1 MIRLLCL
8 PYAGASA
15 TIYARWRSR
24 TPDWLEIAP
33 VELPGRGAR
42 GDEPPVTDMR
52 TLARRLAVELGPR
65 LHQPYALFG
74 HSLGALLAFELA
86 HALRDAQAP
95 APLALFAGGSR
106 APGLRAAAGDVQS
119 LTDAELIE
127 RLRSLNGT
135 PRAALESAEIM
146 QCFLPVVRA
155 DFLMCDRY
163 EPVTRPALDFP
174 LHVLG
179 GSRDDIGQDALL
191 AWHAETRSPSSL
203 DMFEGDHFFIHT
215 HEGEVLHSVLAR
227 LMPLRD
233 LAAAAL

>member
-15 TIYARWRSR
+15 TIYARWRVR

-42 GDEPPVTDMR
+42 GDEPPVTDLR
-52 TLARRLAVELGPR
+52 VLARRLAAELGPKLR
-65 LHQPYALFG
+65 QPYALFG
-74 HSLGALLAFELA
+74 HSLGALLAYELA

-106 APGLRAAAGDVQS
+106 APGLRATAGDVQS

-127 RLRSLNGT
+127 RLRALNGT
-135 PRAALESAEIM
+135 PQAALESAEIM

-155 DFLMCDRY
+155 DFQMCDGY
-163 EPVTRPALDFP
+163 APVTRDVLDFP

-179 GSRDDIGQDALL
+179 GSRDDIGQDELL
-191 AWHAETRSPSSL
+191 AWHAETRCPSSL
-203 DMFEGDHFFIHT
+203 AMFEGDHFFIHT
-215 HEGEVLHSVLAR
+215 HEDEVLHSVLTR

>member
-15 TIYARWRSR
+15 TIYARWRGR
-24 TPDWLEIAP
+24 MPDWLEIAL

-42 GDEPPVTDMR
+42 GDEPPATHMR
-52 TLARRLAVELGPR
+52 SLAKALADELGPR

-95 APLALFAGGSR
+95 APLALFASGSR
-106 APGLRAAAGDVQS
+106 APGVRAAQS
-119 LTDAELIE
+119 NVEGLTDAALIE

-146 QCFLPVVRA
+146 QCFLPVLRA

-163 EPVTRPALDFP
+163 EPVMRPALDFP

-179 GSRDDIGQDALL
+179 GSRDDIGQGELL
-191 AWHAETRSPSSL
+191 AWHAETSSPSSL
-203 DMFEGDHFFIHT
+203 DMFDGDHFFIHA

-227 LMPLRD
+227 LAPLRD
-233 LAAAAL
+233 VAAAAR